1 MIPYAKVYIAS
12 PFFNPTQ
19 LERVKW
25 IEETLDELGIH
36 FFSPRSFGTLQKMTI
51 KEKREAS
58 RKIYNSNVDNIRDCN
73 VFLAVLDDKDTGTI
87 FELGYAAAYA
97 QFEADSGMWQNVIT
111 IVSMSFEGK
120 GLNVMLRECVDTHI
134 SSKDKFRSILWKI
147 RNGQELPK
155 HLDEGDIE

>member
-1 MIPYAKVYIAS
+1 MITPIKVYIAS
-12 PFFNPTQ
+12 PFFNPIQ

-25 IEETLDELGIH
+25 IEETLDELGIN
-36 FFSPRSFGTLQKMTI
+36 FFSPRSFGTLQGMTI
-51 KEKREAS
+51 EEKRIS
-58 RKIYNSNVDNIRDCN
+58 SKKIYNSNVDNIKDCN

-87 FELGYAAAYA
+87 FELGYAAAYTEYA
-97 QFEADSGMWQNVIT
+97 TSENAWQDAIT

>member
-1 MIPYAKVYIAS
+1 MNYTKVYIAS
-12 PFFNPTQ
+12 PFFNPIQ

-25 IEETLDELGIH
+25 IEENLETLRIN
-36 FFSPRSFGTLQKMTI
+36 FFSPRSFGTLQEMTI
-51 KEKREAS
+51 EEKRIS
-58 RKIYNSNVDNIRDCN
+58 SKKIYNSNVDNIRDCT

-97 QFEADSGMWQNVIT
+97 QFEADAGMWQNIIT

-134 SSKDKFRSILWKI
+134 SSKDNFRGIFNKI
-147 RNGQELPK
+147 KAGKDLPA